1 LRHAATTFA
10 ADGGSAGVGRYGS
23 ESKPKPIEIIMAAKR
38 PDLDRLALIENDFMS
53 RMGGRHDHA
62 HPLEA

>member
-23 ESKPKPIEIIMAAKR
+23 ESKPKPIEIVMVATR
-38 PDLDRLALIENDFMS
+38 PDLDRLDRKRFHVQN
-53 RMGGRHDHA
+53 GRPA
-62 HPLEA
+62 